1 LFILLGVWARA
12 SNEYDDFEDSMVA
25 ELWVPLIAPLEKKF
39 LDDAVTFTSRC
50 VRVPVGKMTTVMTSD
65 LQWQYGSLQMDQPT
79 TIKEGSAGDAFSIY
93 GAPLPYWA
101 DSIPIDDKDAW
112 TKGISYE
119 ISVHGFEHGTR
130 EFASVLLIQSCD
142 PNAWQHD
149 FEVSTGND
157 GTPLVTITISA
168 TATSSLS
175 EVRPTW
181 SELNITSGLF
191 DALQVGTEVTVLRAS
206 AGSSTP
212 QEDVLLT
219 PGAEFS
225 MPRPWIN
232 NPLFGI
238 AQPWLSLLVVL
249 LWCCTVSS
257 SCLLLLECLTHA
269 LPHIFHCRTP
279 QGPLQPELITV
290 RPHACAINHSSFEGG
305 GEREREG
312 GREGGGGAC
321 AVKWCCSPPHSSIR
335 GGRTFKPEP
344 PSHTKQRK
352 HVAGFVPEI
361 STSHFL
367 LPMKYFFMAAASR
380 SFCDFWFWGHIYLPV
395 PGQFT
400 PSRTSAGRLAIRN
413 LAPAVLLLQDMAGR
427 SNTG

>member
-1 LFILLGVWARA
+1 MADEEFFKRLVDGVGYFTLFILLGVWARA

-249 LWCCTVSS
+249 LWCCT
-257 SCLLLLECLTHA
+257 
-269 LPHIFHCRTP
+269 
-279 QGPLQPELITV
+279 GPLQPELIT
-290 RPHACAINHSSFEGG
+290 PHLAAFVTFGFGATFISQYLVNSPLPGPLLVVLPFAIWPLLSYCCKTWL
-305 GEREREG
+305 
-312 GREGGGGAC
+312 GALTLDN
-321 AVKWCCSPPHSSIR
+321 VSIP
-335 GGRTFKPEP
+335 RTVLEF
-344 PSHTKQRK
+344 
-352 HVAGFVPEI
+352 VATVQ
-361 STSHFL
+361 L
-367 LPMKYFFMAAASR
+367 
-380 SFCDFWFWGHIYLPV
+380 
-395 PGQFT
+395 
-400 PSRTSAGRLAIRN
+400 
-413 LAPAVLLLQDMAGR
+413 AVLINVPSPFDLATAFVIE
-427 SNTG
+427 SA